1 MSHSRKKKERRGLE
15 EIISLE
21 ADRYSHILFHA
32 GLSFDIRA
40 KSINY
45 REEKSRT
52 MAPERNIKDDRR
64 RSGQKLNKK
73 RPKRFSA
80 SAAPRSASMEIP
92 DRFRDGD
99 DAQED
104 VCAPKD
110 RSAQYM
116 GQSVFAMMAAA
127 GSTTDFQSRFDDG
140 SSSGDDNEVEGEEE
154 EGRKRSKDAR
164 LKKGSVQATGSED
177 ADADA
182 ERETADTQNRTR
194 KQRKRLSER
203 KLLKSLPKLRIRSSR
218 GRPRSQDSKSASG
231 SKDVASQSSTDDEVE
246 GIRNDAPMMSRVLQ
260 AQARMKASRSPS
272 AGQGAKESDAMVR
285 STKPSTLSQRLK
297 DIFHFEDLEDIISG
311 NTLWMKYGI

>member
-1 MSHSRKKKERRGLE
+1 
-15 EIISLE
+15 
-21 ADRYSHILFHA
+21 
-32 GLSFDIRA
+32 
-40 KSINY
+40 
-45 REEKSRT
+45 
-52 MAPERNIKDDRR
+52 MAPERNVKDDRR
-64 RSGQKLNKK
+64 RRSGPKLNKK

-140 SSSGDDNEVEGEEE
+140 SSSGDDNEVEEEE
-154 EGRKRSKDAR
+154 EEENRKRSKDAR
-164 LKKGSVQATGSED
+164 PKKGSAQATGSED
-177 ADADA
+177 TDADA
-182 ERETADTQNRTR
+182 ERETTDTKNRTR

-203 KLLKSLPKLRIRSSR
+203 KLLRSLPKLRIKSSR
-218 GRPRSQDSKSASG
+218 GRPRNQDSQSASG

-272 AGQGAKESDAMVR
+272 AGQGAKESDAMIR

-297 DIFHFEDLEDIISG
+297 DIFDFEDLEDVISG
-311 NTLWMKYGI
+311 NTLWMKHGI

>member
-1 MSHSRKKKERRGLE
+1 
-15 EIISLE
+15 
-21 ADRYSHILFHA
+21 
-32 GLSFDIRA
+32 
-40 KSINY
+40 
-45 REEKSRT
+45 
-52 MAPERNIKDDRR
+52 MAPEKNTKDDGR
-64 RSGQKLNKK
+64 RSGRKLSKK
-73 RPKRFSA
+73 RLKGSSA

-140 SSSGDDNEVEGEEE
+140 STSGSDNGGGDGNEVEEEE
-154 EGRKRSKDAR
+154 QRQQQVRKERDRKRNKGTKP
-164 LKKGSVQATGSED
+164 KKGSAQVADDDDTD
-177 ADADA
+177 ADG

-203 KLLKSLPKLRIRSSR
+203 RLLKSLPKLRIRSSR
-218 GRPRSQDSKSASG
+218 GRPRHEDSESASG
-231 SKDVASQSSTDDEVE
+231 SKDVASQSSSDDEVE

-260 AQARMKASRSPS
+260 AQAKMNASRSPS
-272 AGQGAKESDAMVR
+272 TGQGAKESDAMIR
-285 STKPSTLSQRLK
+285 SVKPSTLSQRLK
-297 DIFHFEDLEDIISG
+297 DIFDFEDLEDVISG
-311 NTLWMKYGI
+311 NTP